1 MVDNKIYKVIN
12 NDIELIII
20 IVILVF
26 FIYVKK
32 PKTIIILGRMK

>member
-26 FIYVKK
+26 FIYVK
-32 PKTIIILGRMK
+32 